1 MILHPQANAVV
12 RTNDGDVNIKLALQ
26 PKLQDVAGHDVHL
39 FLDGTQIAQDQQTI
53 FKLNNIDRCT
63 HILRAEVEDNNGN
76 ALISTTAAR
85 FTLQRYSRLF

>member
-1 MILHPQANAVV
+1 VKV
-12 RTNDGDVNIKLALQ
+12 KLAWQ

-39 FLDGTQIAQDQQTI
+39 FLEGTQIAQGQQTI
-53 FKLNNIDRCT
+53 FKLNNIDRGT
-63 HILRAEVEDNNGN
+63 HTLRAEVEDSNGN